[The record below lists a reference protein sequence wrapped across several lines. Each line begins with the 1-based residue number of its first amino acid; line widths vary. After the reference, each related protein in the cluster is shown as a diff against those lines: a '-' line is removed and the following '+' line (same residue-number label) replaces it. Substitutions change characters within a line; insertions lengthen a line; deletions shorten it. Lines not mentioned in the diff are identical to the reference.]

1 MRSSINPF
9 KLAQWIIEDDYI
21 KISFYQVEVL
31 CTTDLTQSLPGLC
44 KIELMIDL
52 LPTKNSRELN
62 HNLFQLNVHKIW
74 SRNTLYGLEEVCLD
88 LIKCS
93 LHNAIVK
100 QIMKSMVHLFADIT
114 L

>member
-1 MRSSINPF
+1 MRSSISPS
-9 KLAQWIIEDDYI
+9 KLAQWITEDDYI
-21 KISFYQVEVL
+21 KISFYQVVVL
-31 CTTDLTQSLPGLC
+31 CMKDSIQSLPSLS
-44 KIELMIDL
+44 KIELTIDL
-52 LPTKNSRELN
+52 LPTKHSLESN
-62 HNLFQLNVHKIW
+62 HNLFLLNVRKIW
-74 SRNTLYGLEEVCLD
+74 SRNTLYGLEEVFLD